1 MIGHLPVAFAE
12 AGADPGVFGLGTY
25 ELDELL
31 LLGEGRECDGEA
43 EDIGLADSDDEAAVV
58 MLGQVTLSLGGID
71 IGR

>member
-31 LLGEGRECDGEA
+31 LLGEGRKSDREP
-43 EDIGLADSDDEAAVV
+43 EDVGLADANDEAALVV
-58 MLGQVTLSLGGID
+58 LG
-71 IGR
+71 